1 MFNTHGGVYNLGDA
15 GGFCDV
21 GELRMA
27 PDSLV
32 CRCKV
37 LRPVPSTEQIFG
49 K

>member
-1 MFNTHGGVYNLGDA
+1 MIGGVYTIRDA

-27 PDSLV
+27 PNSLV

-37 LRPVPSTEQIFG
+37 LRPMLSTEQTFG